1 MNQKHLGLLLV
12 LGLFANLFPAGAQAD
27 LFTNLQG
34 YWQFE
39 SNGADTSGMGNDLD
53 IIGGPGYGTGL
64 IGDALSLTGS
74 TSQFAQQ
81 ASNNTVF
88 DVGGGDFTI
97 QVWVDF
103 QSLSG
108 EQTLFE
114 KFDGGAGPG
123 YSLTKLSDNRILF
136 FGDGYTTLASTAAAL
151 DTTNWHQI
159 IMRRSG
165 DDLDIFLNN
174 MSIASATVAGSV
186 TASTNPLLIGERDGA
201 QNFPVNGLL
210 DEVAFWNRGLSDLEI
225 AQLYNNRSGFD
236 ITSSVPE
243 PSAISFLAVLGIFA
257 AANRRRRV

>member
-1 MNQKHLGLLLV
+1 MKRTHLGLLLV
-12 LGLFANLFPAGAQAD
+12 LGLFSNLFPADAQAD

-34 YWQFE
+34 YWQFN
-39 SNGADTSGMGNDLD
+39 SNGTDSSGMGRDLD
-53 IIGGPGYGTGL
+53 IVGGAGYGTGL
-64 IGDALSLTGS
+64 IGEALSLPGS

-81 ASNNTVF
+81 AFNDTAF

-103 QSLSG
+103 QSLAG

-136 FGDGYTTLASTAAAL
+136 FGDGYTTLASSATSL
-151 DTTNWHQI
+151 DTTNWHQV

-174 MSIASATVAGSV
+174 MSIASNTVAGSV
-186 TASTNPLLIGERDGA
+186 TPSTNPLLIGERDGA
-201 QNFPVNGLL
+201 QDFPFNGLL

-225 AQLYNNRSGFD
+225 EQLYNNRNGFA
-236 ITSSVPE
+236 ITSVPE
-243 PSAISFLAVLGIFA
+243 PSAISFLTVLGIFA
-257 AANRRRRV
+257 AGHRRKRA